1 MMYDQIAYYYDLTH
15 ADLTEDIA
23 WVLGLAAEANGRILE
38 LGCGSGRLLLPL
50 AQAGFSVTGVDN
62 SPAMLVRAAE
72 RLAAAGKAV
81 QERVSLVE
89 QDAAHLTLP
98 GNARF
103 ALALIPYN
111 TAMHF
116 DTEQLVAVLR
126 QVRGVMAENG
136 RLAID
141 VINPAY
147 IIQTPDE
154 PTLALDRVLEDTE
167 REETVLQLSS
177 NRLDSDT
184 QTLHITWVY
193 DASPIGGG
201 AVRRTVAQ
209 ASYHYRFP
217 HQWELLLRE
226 GGWQLEAIA
235 GGYEEEPFT
244 EDSERLLLFARPGK

>member
-1 MMYDQIAYYYDLTH
+1 MYDQIAYYYDLTH
-15 ADLTEDIA
+15 ADLTEDVA
-23 WVLGLAAEANGRILE
+23 WVLELAAEANGRILE

-62 SPAMLVRAAE
+62 SSAMLARAAE
-72 RLAAAGKAV
+72 RLAAAGEAV
-81 QERVSLVE
+81 QKRVSLVE
-89 QDAAHLTLP
+89 QDATTLTLP
-98 GNARF
+98 GETHF

-116 DTEQLVAVLR
+116 DTRQLVAVLR
-126 QVRGVMAENG
+126 RVRGMVTENG

-154 PTLALDRVLEDTE
+154 PTLALDRVIEDTG
-167 REETVLQLSS
+167 RGETVLQLSS
-177 NRLDSDT
+177 NWLDSDK

-209 ASYHYRFP
+209 SSYHYRFP
-217 HQWELLLRE
+217 HQWELLLQD
-226 GGWQLEAIA
+226 GGWQLEAVA
-235 GGYEEEPFT
+235 GGYSSEPFT
-244 EDSERLLLFARPGK
+244 EESERLLLFARPGK